1 MPDTEAG
8 AVNRWQRYVLL
19 LAAGA
24 LQVAALAPLGWWPLS
39 FFSLAVLF
47 HGWHTAAPREAA
59 WQGYAWGLGCF
70 LVGVSWV
77 YVSMHDV
84 GGMPAPVAALMTL
97 LFALYLALYPALSGW
112 LAARLRGGVAWSML
126 VFAAAWAAGEWLRGL
141 IATGFP
147 WLAIGYAQTPPS
159 PLAGYAPALGVYG
172 VGFVVALMAAAL
184 AQLYRTRRP
193 AALPVALCTGLLLVG
208 AGLRM
213 LQWTQPQGATFTVS
227 LLQGN
232 VPQSLKWD
240 PQRLSLSLDTYA
252 ALAQAHPAQLVV
264 LPETAIPL
272 MFNEIPRDYLRQLAG
287 TDRHV
292 LIGAAVGVSANGY
305 ANGAVM
311 LTPQL
316 QGSAYY
322 KHHLVP
328 FGEFVPAGF
337 QWFLDLMHI
346 PMSNFSAGKPV
357 QEPLLFDGQKI
368 MPNICYE
375 DLFGEELIRGAAAAT
390 LLINLSNTAWFG
402 DSLAQ
407 PQHLQIAQMRS
418 LETGRMM
425 LRATNTG
432 MTAAIN
438 PDGKVAAVLPAFTR
452 AGLTVEAQG
461 YTGMTPYMRYG
472 NWGVMLMVA
481 GVLGTAALRVSR
493 RPE

>member
-1 MPDTEAG
+1 MSGSAG
-8 AVNRWQRYVLL
+8 LL
-19 LAAGA
+19 KRLSRPLPLFLAGA
-24 LQVAALAPLGWWPLS
+24 LHVAAFAPLGWWPLS
-39 FFSLAVLF
+39 FISLAFLF
-47 HGWHTAAPREAA
+47 HRWHQATPREAA

-97 LFALYLALYPALSGW
+97 LFAFYLALYPALSGW
-112 LAARLRGGVAWSML
+112 LAARLRHGKAFSLL
-126 VFAAAWAAGEWLRGL
+126 VVAAAWTVGEWLRGTV
-141 IATGFP
+141 ATGFP
-147 WLAIGYAQTPPS
+147 WLAIGYAQAPPS
-159 PLAGYAPALGVYG
+159 PLAGYAPVLGVYG
-172 VGFVVALMAAAL
+172 VGFVVALLAAAL
-184 AQLYRTRRP
+184 AELYRLRRL
-193 AALPVALCTGLLLVG
+193 AVLPVALCAGLLLVG
-208 AGLRM
+208 GSLRM
-213 LQWTQPQGATFTVS
+213 LQWTQPQGAPFTVS

-252 ALAQAHPAQLVV
+252 GLAQAHPAQLVV

-272 MFNEIPRDYLRQLAG
+272 MFSEIPRDYFRQLSGAG
-287 TDRHV
+287 SHV
-292 LIGAAVGVSANGY
+292 LIGAAVGIGTSAY

-316 QGSAYY
+316 QGSAYH

-337 QWFLDLMHI
+337 RWFLDLMHI
-346 PMSNFSAGKPV
+346 PMSNFTAGKAV
-357 QEPLLFDGQKI
+357 QDALVFDGQKI

-375 DLFGEELIRGAAAAT
+375 DLFGEELIRGAAEST

-407 PQHLQIAQMRS
+407 PQHLQIAQMRA

-438 PDGKVAAVLPAFTR
+438 PDGKVAAALPAFTR
-452 AGLTVEAQG
+452 DALAVEAQG
-461 YTGMTPYMRYG
+461 HVGMTPYMHYG
-472 NWGVMLMVA
+472 NWGILLVVA
-481 GVLGTAALRVSR
+481 GVLGVAAWRNLRRSA
-493 RPE
+493 

>member
-1 MPDTEAG
+1 MSGAAG
-8 AVNRWQRYVLL
+8 LSKRLGRPLPL
-19 LAAGA
+19 FLAGA
-24 LQVAALAPLGWWPLS
+24 LHVAAFAPLGWWPLS
-39 FFSLAVLF
+39 LLSLAFLF
-47 HGWHTAAPREAA
+47 HAWHTATPREAA

-97 LFALYLALYPALSGW
+97 LFAMYLALYPALSGW
-112 LAARLRGGVAWSML
+112 LSARLRGGTLASIAVFATAWSG
-126 VFAAAWAAGEWLRGL
+126 GEWLRGMV
-141 IATGFP
+141 ATGFP
-147 WLAIGYAQTPPS
+147 WLAVGYAQTPPS
-159 PLAGYAPALGVYG
+159 PLAGYAPVLGVYG
-172 VGFVVALMAAAL
+172 VGLVVALLAAAL
-184 AQLYRTRRP
+184 AALYRMRRP
-193 AALPVALCTGLLLVG
+193 AALPLVLCIGLLLAG

-213 LQWTQPQGATFTVS
+213 LQWTQPQGSPVTIS

-272 MFNEIPRDYLRQLAG
+272 MFNEIPRDYFRQLSG
-287 TDRHV
+287 DGSHV
-292 LIGAAVGVSANGY
+292 LIGAAVGVSANSY

-311 LTPQL
+311 LSPQL
-316 QGSAYY
+316 QGSAYH

-346 PMSNFSAGKPV
+346 PMSNFTAGKPV
-357 QEPLLFDGQKI
+357 QEPLLFNGQKI

-375 DLFGEELIRGAAAAT
+375 DLFGEELIRGAAEAT

-407 PQHLQIAQMRS
+407 PQHLQIAQMRA

-432 MTAAIN
+432 MTAAIH
-438 PDGKVAAVLPAFTR
+438 PDGTVAAVLPAFTR

-461 YTGMTPYMRYG
+461 YTDLTPYMRYG
-472 NWGVMLMVA
+472 NWGVMLTVA
-481 GVLGTAALRVSR
+481 AVLGVAAWRASR
-493 RPE
+493 RSA

>member
-1 MPDTEAG
+1 MS
-8 AVNRWQRYVLL
+8 RWQQGLL
-19 LAAGA
+19 LFASGA
-24 LQVAALAPLGWWPLS
+24 LHVAAFAPLGWWPLS
-39 FFSLAVLF
+39 FLSLAVLF
-47 HGWHTAAPREAA
+47 HGWHTATPREAA

-97 LFALYLALYPALSGW
+97 LFALYLAIYPALSGW
-112 LAARLRGGVAWSML
+112 LAARVRKGP
-126 VFAAAWAAGEWLRGL
+126 VFSLFVIAAAWTLGECLRGL
-141 IATGFP
+141 VATGFP

-159 PLAGYAPALGVYG
+159 PLAGYAPLLGVYG

-184 AQLYRTRRP
+184 AQLYRLRR
-193 AALPVALCTGLLLVG
+193 AAVLPLALCIGLLLIG

-213 LQWTQPQGATFTVS
+213 VHWTQPHGEAFSVS

-252 ALAQAHPAQLVV
+252 GLAQAHPAQLMV

-272 MFNEIPRDYLRQLAG
+272 MFNEIPRDHLRQLIG
-287 TDRHV
+287 TGRHV
-292 LIGAAVGVSANGY
+292 LIGAAVGIGANGY

-316 QGSAYY
+316 EGSAYF

-346 PMSNFSAGKPV
+346 PMSNFTAGKTV
-357 QEPLLFDGQKI
+357 QDALLFDGQKI

-375 DLFGEELIRGAAAAT
+375 DLFGEELIRGAAGAT
-390 LLINLSNTAWFG
+390 LLVNLSNTAWFG

-407 PQHLQIAQMRS
+407 PQHLQIAQMRA

-438 PDGKVAAVLPAFTR
+438 PDGTVAAVLPAFTR

-472 NWGVMLMVA
+472 NWGILLLA
-481 GVLGTAALRVSR
+481 AAVLGTAAWRSLRRSA
-493 RPE
+493 

>member
-1 MPDTEAG
+1 M
-8 AVNRWQRYVLL
+8 RWRQPLL
-19 LAAGA
+19 LFAAGA
-24 LQVAALAPLGWWPLS
+24 LQVTAFAPLSWWPLS
-39 FFSLAVLF
+39 FLSLAILF
-47 HGWHTAAPREAA
+47 SAWHQVTPREVA
-59 WQGYAWGLGCF
+59 WQGFAWGLGCF

-97 LFALYLALYPALSGW
+97 LFALYLALYPAFSGW
-112 LAARLRGGVAWSML
+112 LAARLRQDNVLSIF
-126 VFAAAWAAGEWLRGL
+126 VFAAAWSIGEWLRGFV
-141 IATGFP
+141 ATGFP
-147 WLAIGYAQTPPS
+147 WLAIGYTQTPPS
-159 PLAGYAPALGVYG
+159 PLAGFAPLLGVYG
-172 VGFVVALMAAAL
+172 VGFAVAVIAAVL
-184 AQLYRTRRP
+184 AQCWYKRRYS
-193 AALPVALCTGLLLVG
+193 LLVLASGVLLAG
-208 AGLRM
+208 AGLSAI
-213 LQWTQPQGATFTVS
+213 QWTQPQGQPFNVS

-240 PQRLSLSLDTYA
+240 PRRLSLSLETYA
-252 ALAQAHPAQLVV
+252 GLTAAHPAQLVV

-272 MFNEIPRDYLRQLAG
+272 MFGEIPKDYLKQLTG
-287 TDRHV
+287 NDRHV
-292 LIGAAVGVSANGY
+292 LLGAAVGISAEGY

-316 QGSAYY
+316 QPSAYF

-346 PMSNFSAGKPV
+346 PMSNFSAGAV
-357 QEPLLFDGQKI
+357 QQEALLFDGQRI

-375 DLFGEELIRGAAAAT
+375 DLFGEELIKSVPQST

-407 PQHLQIAQMRS
+407 PQHLQIAQMRA

-432 MTAAIN
+432 MTAAVN
-438 PDGKVAAVLPAFTR
+438 PEGSVAAVLPAFTR
-452 AGLTVEAQG
+452 GALTVEAQG
-461 YTGMTPYMRYG
+461 YTGLTPYVRIG
-472 NWGVMLMVA
+472 NVGIVAVSLLILGVA
-481 GVLGTAALRVSR
+481 WR
-493 RPE
+493 RQRSS

>member
-1 MPDTEAG
+1 MSGAAG
-8 AVNRWQRYVLL
+8 LL
-19 LAAGA
+19 KRLSRPLPLFIAGA
-24 LQVAALAPLGWWPLS
+24 LHVAAFAPLSWWPLS
-39 FFSLAVLF
+39 FISLAFLF
-47 HGWHTAAPREAA
+47 HCWHKATPREAA
-59 WQGYAWGLGCF
+59 AQGYAWGLGCF
-70 LVGVSWV
+70 LVGISWV

-84 GGMPAPVAALMTL
+84 GGMPAPMAALMTL

-112 LAARLRGGVAWSML
+112 LVARLRTGT
-126 VFAAAWAAGEWLRGL
+126 VFSLLLIAAAWTAGEWLRGVV
-141 IATGFP
+141 ASGFP
-147 WLAIGYAQTPPS
+147 WLAIGYAQTSAS
-159 PLAGYAPALGVYG
+159 PLAGYAPLLGVYG
-172 VGFVVALMAAAL
+172 VGFVVALLAAAL
-184 AQLYRTRRP
+184 AALYRLRRP
-193 AALPVALCTGLLLVG
+193 ALLPLALCAALLLVG

-213 LQWTQPQGATFTVS
+213 LQWTQPQGAPFTVS

-252 ALAQAHPAQLVV
+252 TLAQAHPAQLMV

-272 MFNEIPRDYLRQLAG
+272 MFSEIPRDYLRLLAG

-292 LIGAAVGVSANGY
+292 LIGAAVGISADDY
-305 ANGAVM
+305 ANGAVL
-311 LTPQL
+311 LTPQMH
-316 QGSAYY
+316 GSAYY
-322 KHHLVP
+322 KQHLVP
-328 FGEFVPAGF
+328 FGEFVPTGF

-346 PMSNFSAGKPV
+346 PMSNFTAGKTV
-357 QEPLLFDGQKI
+357 QEALQFDGQKI

-375 DLFGEELIRGAAAAT
+375 DLFGEELIRGAAEAT

-407 PQHLQIAQMRS
+407 PQHLQIAQMRA

-438 PDGKVAAVLPAFTR
+438 PDGTVAAVLPAFTR

-461 YTGMTPYMRYG
+461 YTGMTPYMRHG
-472 NWGVMLMVA
+472 NWGILLLMA
-481 GVLGTAALRVSR
+481 AVLGAAAWRALR

>member
-1 MPDTEAG
+1 MKP
-8 AVNRWQRYVLL
+8 WQQLL
-19 LAAGA
+19 LLFAAGA
-24 LQVAALAPLGWWPLS
+24 LQVAAFAPLGWWPLS
-39 FFSLAVLF
+39 FLSLAILF
-47 HGWHTAAPREAA
+47 ATWHTATPRQAT
-59 WQGYAWGLGCF
+59 WQGFAWGLGCF

-97 LFALYLALYPALSGW
+97 AFALYLALYPALSGW
-112 LAARLRGGVAWSML
+112 LAVRLRQDTVL
-126 VFAAAWAAGEWLRGL
+126 FVFVIAAAWTLGEWLRGYV
-141 IATGFP
+141 ATGFP
-147 WLAIGYAQTPPS
+147 WLAIGYAQAPPS
-159 PLAGYAPALGVYG
+159 PLAGYASLLGVYG
-172 VGFVVALMAAAL
+172 VGFAVAVVAAVL
-184 AQLYRTRRP
+184 ARCWTRRQP
-193 AALPVALCTGLLLVG
+193 KLLLLVVAVLLVG
-208 AGLRM
+208 AGLRTVE
-213 LQWTQPQGATFTVS
+213 WAQPHGQPFSVS

-240 PQRLSLSLDTYA
+240 PQRLSLSLETYA
-252 ALAQAHPAQLVV
+252 GLTATHPAQLVV

-272 MFNEIPRDYLRQLAG
+272 MFSEIPKDYLKQLTG
-287 TDRHV
+287 NDRHV
-292 LIGAAVGVSANGY
+292 LLGAAVGLSADGY

-316 QGSAYY
+316 QASAYF

-346 PMSNFSAGKPV
+346 PMSNFSAGSV
-357 QEPLLFDGQKI
+357 QQDALLFDGQTI

-375 DLFGEELIRGAAAAT
+375 DLFGEELIRNVPQST

-407 PQHLQIAQMRS
+407 PQHLQIAQMRA

-432 MTAAIN
+432 MTAAVN
-438 PDGKVAAVLPAFTR
+438 PDGSIAAVLPAFTR
-452 AGLTVEAQG
+452 GALTVEAQG
-461 YTGMTPYMRYG
+461 YTGLTPYVRSG
-472 NWGVMLMVA
+472 NAGIVA
-481 GVLGTAALRVSR
+481 LVLLILAWAWRAR
-493 RPE
+493 RRS

>member
-1 MPDTEAG
+1 MK
-8 AVNRWQRYVLL
+8 RWQHALL
-19 LAAGA
+19 SCAAGA
-24 LQVAALAPLGWWPLS
+24 LQVAAFAPLGWWPLS
-39 FFSLAVLF
+39 FLSLAVLF
-47 HGWHTAAPREAA
+47 HGWRTATPRQAA
-59 WQGYAWGLGCF
+59 VQGYAWGLGCF
-70 LVGVSWV
+70 LVGISWV

-97 LFALYLALYPALSGW
+97 LFVLYLALYPALSGW
-112 LAARLRGGVAWSML
+112 LAARLRTGTTFSL
-126 VFAAAWAAGEWLRGL
+126 LLIAAAWTAGEWLRG
-141 IATGFP
+141 IVATGFP
-147 WLAIGYAQTPPS
+147 WLAVGYAQTPIS
-159 PLAGYAPALGVYG
+159 PLAGYAPVLGVYG
-172 VGFVVALMAAAL
+172 VGFVVALLAAAL
-184 AQLYRTRRP
+184 AELYRLRRP
-193 AALPVALCTGLLLVG
+193 AMLPLALCATLLLVG

-213 LQWTQPQGATFTVS
+213 LQWTQPQGAPFTVS

-240 PQRLSLSLDTYA
+240 PQRLSLSLNTYA
-252 ALAQAHPAQLVV
+252 TLAQAHPAQLMV

-272 MFNEIPRDYLRQLAG
+272 MFSEIPRDYLRQLAG

-292 LIGAAVGVSANGY
+292 LIGAAVGISADGY

-311 LTPQL
+311 LTPQM
-316 QGSAYY
+316 QGSTYF

-328 FGEFVPAGF
+328 FGEFVPTGF

-346 PMSNFSAGKPV
+346 PMSNFTAGQRV
-357 QEPLLFDGQKI
+357 QAPLLFDGQKI

-375 DLFGEELIRGAAAAT
+375 DLFGEELISGAAEAT

-407 PQHLQIAQMRS
+407 PQHLQIAQMRA

-438 PDGKVAAVLPAFTR
+438 PDGSVKAVLPAFTR

-461 YTGMTPYMRYG
+461 YGGQTPYIKYG
-472 NWGVMLMVA
+472 NLAVGLL
-481 GVLGTAALRVSR
+481 VLGILCPGVARLWRKRDKS
-493 RPE
+493 